1 MAIAPKML
9 ESCALTEDN
18 VTALRDA
25 TVLLTQYFFDAVN
38 DLSRGTP
45 IEDTWMAE
53 YLPARYRALY
63 DETFG
68 RNFLTCLL
76 SVSANLWDRPACRP
90 ACVGEHLAFHALL
103 DFAQATLEDRGVEA
117 DFGPL
122 WDLAYD
128 DHGIRTLFELSH
140 PVDPRLEFPSGS
152 ARSRTKTWCTH
163 PFGFAIGCAPGSR
176 DGSARPQAGTHG

>member
-1 MAIAPKML
+1 VAIAPKML

-18 VTALRDA
+18 LTALRDA

-53 YLPARYRALY
+53 YLPARYRPLY

-76 SVSANLWDRPACRP
+76 SISANVWDRPACRP

-122 WDLAYD
+122 WDVAYD

-140 PVDPRLEFPSGS
+140 PVDPRLEFHQWFRPFADEDVVHPSIRFPDRTR
-152 ARSRTKTWCTH
+152 ARIS
-163 PFGFAIGCAPGSR
+163 
-176 DGSARPQAGTHG
+176 